1 MRIAGFLCSRNCVEN
16 GMLRNCLTSLSL
28 TTDMIFV
35 YDDASTEPV
44 RPIYEEFD
52 CIVLYGAVNA
62 FHLELKHKQE
72 LLQVALRHRPDWL
85 VWIDSDA
92 LLGWHFEDRARTEHT
107 LEQCEANGIELL
119 HLHNCN
125 LWRSPWWYR
134 TDQEFDN
141 LWHGVFWRNTG
152 ELHYAPV
159 GKLHQKQYPLFHHD
173 LNKPI
178 TASKFEPQTGQLL
191 HFGFASAEEIAKKYF
206 IYRASGQTG
215 YPLNRLV
222 DESTLTLE
230 PSQAEWFPEWL
241 RPTLGEA
248 GSIPPPRFSPA
259 GMEKFSSFEEWKE
272 AQDGA

>member
-1 MRIAGFLCSRNCVEN
+1 MKIAGFAQNYNNVSN
-16 GMLRNCLTSLSL
+16 GFLEQALTSLWKVS
-28 TTDMIFV
+28 DQVFV
-35 YDDASTEPV
+35 YDDASTEAV
-44 RPIYEEFD
+44 RPIYEKYN
-52 CIVLYGAVNA
+52 CVVLYGAVNA

-72 LLQVALRHRPDWL
+72 LLSVVLRHQPDWITWHD
-85 VWIDSDA
+85 VDA
-92 LLGWHFEDRARTEHT
+92 ILGQHFEDRARTEQT
-107 LEQCEANGIELL
+107 LAQCEANGIELL
-119 HLHNCN
+119 HLKNLN

-152 ELHYAPV
+152 ELHYNPV

-173 LNKPI
+173 PNKPI

-191 HFGFASAEEIAKKYF
+191 HFGFASNDEIAKKYF
-206 IYRASGQTG
+206 LYRASGQTG

-248 GSIPPPRFSPA
+248 GSIPPPCFFPA
-259 GMEKFSSFEEWKE
+259 EMEKFASFEQWKE
-272 AQDGA
+272 AQT